1 MFKLSS
7 EKTKKLLKSLPVVL
21 CTLLLVASCSDDITT
36 QQNEILITSKNK
48 WQESTTSGN
57 LITTA
62 IKEQLDLDFAFYPTA
77 FLADNEIGVV
87 KLGMSDA
94 EIDSLLRIYPDD
106 VNDQFLIGTMS
117 GKAIKR
123 FIFLQAE
130 STYRAELQVAGLKY
144 DFKYVGGQNTV
155 GAIAR
160 KNKAVIVDDHTY
172 RVAISN
178 TFFFS
183 GKTAP
188 GYLFGYGFN
197 FSFKRFQEEF
207 ISAKDTLR
215 AYLENLTELPLI
227 QNPRAKVSTF
237 NYGGAGSKKTYEI
250 QSTTHLSPYRGYKV
264 TTTGVITAVGY
275 TDRYPGGYEIYIQDI
290 KGDNDPITSDALYVY
305 LKDLPPELIRK
316 KVPIGDL
323 GPIKVGQLIQVTGTV
338 YEDRFNS
345 GDKIQA
351 GLTRTAIRDVTSFK
365 ILKENAPLPKPQVL
379 GAKGRKIPN
388 HYISTFNANLNQKP
402 FLNMND
408 GIDFWE
414 SLESM
419 KIKIH
424 NPKVVGFSGGQDK
437 FQDKGPKSYL
447 NLYLKPDG
455 SIPDPSD
462 TPAGGA
468 IINEATKDYNPNLV
482 SIWTHHLAKGIDIKS
497 IFNVGDQ
504 INGSIEGLL
513 AYEKSFFN
521 DGHYAFILPEVQ
533 DSLKDFRRQQVAKVK
548 AKRKSDDT
556 RPIRPE
562 DIITPQIER
571 PKTTILANKDQLTV
585 ATYNIE
591 NLSTRDGARLEKI
604 ADSVNTNLGCP
615 DILTL
620 VEIQDFNGIS
630 QTGGSDATK
639 TLEQFIKNI
648 PLSSENHISEI
659 KKTIEN
665 LKRGSAILD
674 ADKLKLKMESKTKD
688 LNIAQACQASKVNYE
703 HININPNPNSEGGQ
717 PGGNI
722 RVSMIYN
729 SKRVQFSPNFNN
741 DPLAEIS
748 INAKTG
754 ALSHNPGR
762 VFPNDKAFKGSR
774 KSLIAEFIFK
784 GERVLVIGNHFNS
797 KLDDASL
804 WGATQPPVLK
814 SIKRRTQM
822 ADKIND
828 FVEGL
833 VKADPKVNIIVAGDF
848 NAHLTERAM
857 KSLEGVDLKNLI
869 LFDHLVAPNDRYTT
883 NHNGNSQ
890 GLDYIL
896 ANKRLLKKNPKVEIL
911 HVNSDYMHKLSDHD
925 PLVSG
930 FTFK

>member
-1 MFKLSS
+1 MRRASFTNTSS
-7 EKTKKLLKSLPVVL
+7 QVKRILILFT
-21 CTLLLVASCSDDITT
+21 TLFFTLSCSEDST
-36 QQNEILITSKNK
+36 QQSEILITTKNK
-48 WQESTTSGN
+48 WQGSTLSGN

-62 IKEQLDLDFAFYPTA
+62 MRQHLDLDMVFYPTA
-77 FLADNEIGVV
+77 FLSEEKVGVI
-87 KLGMSDA
+87 KLGMSDS
-94 EIDSLLRIYPDD
+94 EIESIAKIYPND
-106 VNDQFLIGTMS
+106 VNDQFLVGTLK
-117 GKAIKR
+117 GKDIKR
-123 FIFLQAE
+123 FLFLQSE
-130 STYRAELQVAGLKY
+130 STYRAELQVAGVRY
-144 DFKYVGGQNTV
+144 DFKFVGGQNTV
-155 GAIAR
+155 GSISR
-160 KNKAVIVDDHTY
+160 KNRAVLVDDHVY

-197 FSFKRFQEEF
+197 FTFKRFQEGF

-215 AYLENLTELPLI
+215 QYLKGMTELPLI
-227 QNPRAKVSTF
+227 EAPRARVSTF
-237 NYGGAGSKKTYEI
+237 NYGPAGTKNTYDI
-250 QSTTHLSPYRGYKV
+250 QSAKHISPYRGYKI
-264 TTTGVITAVGY
+264 TTKGVITVVGY
-275 TDRYPGGYEIYIQDI
+275 TDRYPGGYEIYIQDTD
-290 KGDNDPITSDALYVY
+290 GDGNPVTSDGLFVY
-305 LKDLPPELIRK
+305 LKDLPPELKTK
-316 KVPIGDL
+316 KVPL
-323 GPIKVGQLIQVTGTV
+323 GESILKPGQLIEVTGTV

-345 GDKIQA
+345 GGKIQD
-351 GLTRTAIRDVTSFK
+351 GLTRTSIRDLSSFK
-365 ILKENAPLPKPQVL
+365 IIAEDQPMPEAIVL
-379 GAKGRKIPN
+379 GQNGREVPN
-388 HYISTFNANLNQKP
+388 HYISTYNANLNQKP

-419 KIKIH
+419 QIKIH

-455 SIPDPSD
+455 DIADPSD

-468 IINEATKDYNPNLV
+468 IINESTNDYNPNLV
-482 SIWTHHLAKGIDIKS
+482 SLWTHHLAKGLNIKA

-504 INGSIEGLL
+504 LEGTIEGLL

-521 DGHYAFILPEVQ
+521 GGHYAFILPEKQ
-533 DSLKDFRRQQVAKVK
+533 DSLKAHRLKKMAEARAR
-548 AKRKSDDT
+548 RKSDDK
-556 RPIRPE
+556 RPIKPE
-562 DIITPQIER
+562 EMITPQIER
-571 PKTTILANKDQLTV
+571 PKTTILPTDDQLTV

-591 NLSTRDGARLEKI
+591 NLSTRDKARLEKM
-604 ADSVNTNLGCP
+604 AATVNTNLGCP

-639 TLEQFIKNI
+639 TLDMFIENI
-648 PLSSENHISEI
+648 PLNTPEEVAAIGNNVDELINNINIDTAEEFE
-659 KKTIEN
+659 KTI
-665 LKRGSAILD
+665 KSQ
-674 ADKLKLKMESKTKD
+674 TKD
-688 LNIAQACQASKVNYE
+688 YKIAQACLESKVEYK
-703 HININPNPNSEGGQ
+703 HININPRPNSEGGQ

-729 SKRVQFSPNFNN
+729 SKRVDFSPNFNN

-748 INAKTG
+748 INSKTG

-762 VFPNDKAFKGSR
+762 VFPNDSAFEGSR
-774 KSLIAEFIFK
+774 RSLIAEFKFK

-797 KLDDASL
+797 KLGDASL
-804 WGATQPPVLK
+804 WGATQPPVLR
-814 SIKRRTQM
+814 SIRKRTKM
-822 ADKIND
+822 ADRIND
-828 FVEGL
+828 FVEAL
-833 VKADPKVNIIVAGDF
+833 VKADKKVNVIVAGDF

-896 ANKRLLKKNPKVEIL
+896 ANKRLLKKNPLIEIL
-911 HVNSDYMHKLSDHD
+911 HINSDYMHKLSDHD